1 LGIVCGVS
9 RIRIKADKKDR
20 FEITKLL
27 MAQADIE
34 RRFFG
39 TINRDFHV
47 SGIPVI
53 RDRIKADN
61 GFVCAVASNQD
72 ELGWKLDEMVRMV
85 LGYQYII

>member
-39 TINRDFHV
+39 TIQRCSDED
-47 SGIPVI
+47 GYPVI
-53 RDRIKADN
+53 PDRIK
-61 GFVCAVASNQD
+61 VIKASLWLMAGHQD
-72 ELGWKLDEMVRMV
+72 ELGVAA
-85 LGYQYII
+85 G